1 MLFFLS
7 RCSNPNAVLAIPAG
21 TLRHRH
27 PLTARR
33 AAWRRSEG
41 RRRRQRKRAQGRP
54 GAGRRSKRAPLQSST
69 SNDVDDCVTRAGA
82 SRTLKRIASALR
94 HRPALVDDR
103 GRRRDRGAS
112 FTVAHRAD
120 TVKERME
127 DPRAGKGRRT
137 CAPASRRR
145 PRVFFR
151 SSGRRLQKPRDPETW
166 SARLDM
172 RDAAPLA
179 PRGTRGAGGSY
190 WLVNAV
196 RWIRGQ
202 RKRPLTT
209 LPADGRLR
217 F

>member
-54 GAGRRSKRAPLQSST
+54 GAGRKSKRAPLQSST

-82 SRTLKRIASALR
+82 SRRALKRIASALR

-151 SSGRRLQKPRDPETW
+151 SSGRGGRVGKIALVVASSRGHGAHAILPTRLDR
-166 SARLDM
+166 SARLCPPY
-172 RDAAPLA
+172 RF
-179 PRGTRGAGGSY
+179 
-190 WLVNAV
+190 
-196 RWIRGQ
+196 
-202 RKRPLTT
+202 
-209 LPADGRLR
+209 PASILG
-217 F
+217 